1 MALVPLARAL
11 SKLGLMSRREA
22 GAAIRVGRVAVDGR
36 VVRDQA
42 HPVSLARAA
51 IEVDGRRAAAPAWR
65 TILFHKPRGVLT
77 TTRDPE
83 HRPTVFDLLGAAGHG
98 LRAVGRLDFAS
109 TGLLLLTSDSRL
121 ADWLTSPAHRIPRVY
136 LVTVRGS
143 VDDDTLSRLTAGV
156 THRGEILRAA
166 SATLVKVSGR
176 ESQLTIALRE
186 GKNREIRRMFESMGR
201 EVTRLKRVAFG
212 PLQLGDLPP
221 GRWREITRGEIVRA
235 FGGPA
240 LGRRAGG

>member
-1 MALVPLARAL
+1 
-11 SKLGLMSRREA
+11 
-22 GAAIRVGRVAVDGR
+22 
-36 VVRDQA
+36 
-42 HPVSLARAA
+42 
-51 IEVDGRRAAAPAWR
+51 
-65 TILFHKPRGVLT
+65 
-77 TTRDPE
+77 
-83 HRPTVFDLLGAAGHG
+83 
-98 LRAVGRLDFAS
+98 
-109 TGLLLLTSDSRL
+109 
-121 ADWLTSPAHRIPRVY
+121 VY